1 MTPKL
6 FTPEPKNTGVSLAAR
21 NCLVAPCGGGAHGQ
35 LHALHGV
42 VEGLAEARA
51 QPVLVAQR
59 DGLEVLRARSLPGSN
74 TVMLCVRRSMMPP
87 KDLALAHGPGH
98 GAAGHAELA
107 LHLVEDVERVAHL
120 AVHLVDEGDD
130 GRVALAADLD
140 QAARLRLHAVGGV
153 DHHQGRVHGRE
164 YAVGVFRE
172 VLVAGGVEQVDDV
185 VAVLHLHHR
194 RGHRDAALLFDLH
207 PVRGGMAAGLAALD
221 GAGDLDRAREQQ
233 QLFRQRRFTRVGVG
247 NDGKGAAAPGFGGV
261 GHKEFQK
268 GVRRGQDAPA
278 GVRKRQF
285 YRAGVVRPVRGA
297 GGACGPLPL

>member
-1 MTPKL
+1 
-6 FTPEPKNTGVSLAAR
+6 
-21 NCLVAPCGGGAHGQ
+21 VAPCGGGAHGQ
-35 LHALHGV
+35 LHALQGV
-42 VEGLAEARA
+42 VEGLAKARTQLVGLGERDHLEILRALLAAGLEYRHALRA
-51 QPVLVAQR
+51 QVDDAAE
-59 DGLEVLRARSLPGSN
+59 G
-74 TVMLCVRRSMMPP
+74 
-87 KDLALAHGPGH
+87 LALAHGPGH
-98 GAAGHAELA
+98 GAAGHAQFA
-107 LHLVEDVERVAHL
+107 LHLVEDVQRVAHL

-140 QAARLRLHAVGGV
+140 QAACLRFHAVGGV

-164 YAVGVFRE
+164 HAVGVFRE

-194 RGHRDAALLFDLH
+194 RGHRDAALLLDLH
-207 PVRGGMAAGLAALD
+207 PVGGGMAAGLAALD
-221 GAGDLDRAREQQ
+221 GAGDLDCAREQQ